1 MKQVLT
7 VLVLLVIACL
17 ATYVPMQWKNRDLQ
31 RQADQT
37 RKELSTRLSDVE
49 DSLRVAKLQNQLGL
63 LLIDVEQ
70 NNFGRAKEA
79 STKFFDQVRQALFA
93 ATSES
98 ARSKLESALKRRDQ
112 ITADLSV
119 MKPGLA
125 DTLRQFYQEFLGE
138 SGGQPSTSPQ
148 PAGG

>member
-1 MKQVLT
+1 MKQILT
-7 VLVLLVIACL
+7 VLTLLAIAGL

-31 RQADQT
+31 RQAEQAGQ
-37 RKELSTRLSDVE
+37 ELSTRISDVE
-49 DSLRVAKLQNQLGL
+49 ESLRVARLQNQLGL

-79 STKFFDQVRQALFA
+79 STKFFDQVREALIA
-93 ATSES
+93 AKSEP

-125 DTLRQFYQEFLGE
+125 DALRQFYMEFLGE
-138 SGGQPSTSPQ
+138 SGEKTPASP
-148 PAGG
+148 